1 MKLSDSQEPRSVYT
15 VIAPTRVTNDAHGFR
30 RLQCLDPAANLLWE
44 RRTAFQRKMRLLDCR
59 IGASREIRMDNTIPR
74 MGCGAF
80 DDTFECMG
88 GQPTALSMEIGM
100 VRIYYIQCCVQVYP
114 EADHMNK

>member
-80 DDTFECMG
+80 DDTFEMHG
-88 GQPTALSMEIGM
+88 RTADGPEHGNRYGEDLLHSMLCSSIS
-100 VRIYYIQCCVQVYP
+100 
-114 EADHMNK
+114 